1 MTNKTTNDVNNNL
14 MTKEEVIKKYGNV
27 PCRFNGYYKHTF
39 EFVGY
44 YNDNLREITK
54 ITICIGGCA
63 DDIYKLNINPDT
75 IFTVKDESTIL
86 IHITKGGRILY
97 QESKI

>member
-1 MTNKTTNDVNNNL
+1 
-14 MTKEEVIKKYGNV
+14 MTKEEVIKKFGDT

-44 YNDNLREITK
+44 YNDNLREVTK

-63 DDIYKLNINPDT
+63 DDIYNLSINPDT
-75 IFTVKDESTIL
+75 RFKINDESVIL
-86 IHITKGGRILY
+86 VHVTLGGRTIY